1 MLEICIFARCKQQW
15 QDDMTQREALK
26 RALDHL
32 GGRAQL
38 QDLYPL
44 VLKDITYKPDSDIE
58 ATLRTTLKRNPTDFR
73 HSPGKP
79 VGWWELTS
87 FQEDVA
93 QMKTHIQELEE
104 ENERLRKVPTEDDFV
119 ERFIKQVKTFLKRDK
134 KSVDEIRKILVAL
147 NRADAAKDLDNWIEE
162 NDTPLLSIGSASD
175 IIERGGKKIVNN
187 R

>member
-1 MLEICIFARCKQQW
+1 
-15 QDDMTQREALK
+15 MTQKEALEQ
-26 RALDHL
+26 ALKDL
-32 GGRAQL
+32 GGRA
-38 QDLYPL
+38 P
-44 VLKDITYKPDSDIE
+44 LKDIYPIALKYCTHKEGSKIKD
-58 ATLRTTLKRNPTDFR
+58 ALRSCIHRDRSKFIP
-73 HSPGKP
+73 SPGKP

-119 ERFIKQVKTFLKRDK
+119 ERFINQVKTFLKRDK

-147 NRADAAKDLDNWIEE
+147 DRADAAKDLDNWIEE

>member
-1 MLEICIFARCKQQW
+1 
-15 QDDMTQREALK
+15 MTQKEALEQ
-26 RALDHL
+26 ALKDL
-32 GGRAQL
+32 GGRA
-38 QDLYPL
+38 P
-44 VLKDITYKPDSDIE
+44 LKDIYPIALKYCTHKEGSKIKE
-58 ATLRTTLKRNPTDFR
+58 ALRSCIHRDRSKFIP
-73 HSPGKP
+73 SPGKP
-79 VGWWELTS
+79 SGWWELTS

-119 ERFIKQVKTFLKRDK
+119 ERFINQVKTFLKRDK

-147 NRADAAKDLDNWIEE
+147 DRADAAKDLDNWIEE

>member
-1 MLEICIFARCKQQW
+1 
-15 QDDMTQREALK
+15 MTQKEALEQ
-26 RALDHL
+26 ALKDL
-32 GGRAQL
+32 GGRA
-38 QDLYPL
+38 P
-44 VLKDITYKPDSDIE
+44 LKDIYPIALKYCTHKEGSKIKD
-58 ATLRTTLKRNPTDFR
+58 ALRSCIHRDRSKFIP
-73 HSPGKP
+73 SPGKP
-79 VGWWELTS
+79 VGWWELTSFQEDVAQMKTHLTS

-119 ERFIKQVKTFLKRDK
+119 ERFINQVKTFLKRDK

-147 NRADAAKDLDNWIEE
+147 DRADAAKDLDNWIEE

>member
-1 MLEICIFARCKQQW
+1 
-15 QDDMTQREALK
+15 MTQKEALEQ
-26 RALDHL
+26 ALKDL
-32 GGRAQL
+32 GGRA
-38 QDLYPL
+38 P
-44 VLKDITYKPDSDIE
+44 LKDIYPIALKYCTHKEGSKIKE
-58 ATLRTTLKRNPTDFR
+58 ALRSCIHRDRSKFIP
-73 HSPGKP
+73 SPGKP

-147 NRADAAKDLDNWIEE
+147 DRADAAKDLDNWIEE

>member
-1 MLEICIFARCKQQW
+1 MHEAKKNKE
-15 QDDMTQREALK
+15 MTHKEALEQ
-26 RALDHL
+26 ALKDL
-32 GGRAQL
+32 GGRA
-38 QDLYPL
+38 P
-44 VLKDITYKPDSDIE
+44 LKDIYPIALKYCTHKEGSKIKD
-58 ATLRTTLKRNPTDFR
+58 ALRSCIHRDRSKFIP
-73 HSPGKP
+73 SPGKP
-79 VGWWELTS
+79 SGWWELTS

-119 ERFIKQVKTFLKRDK
+119 ERFINQVKTFLKRDK

-147 NRADAAKDLDNWIEE
+147 DRADAAKDLDNWIEE

>member
-1 MLEICIFARCKQQW
+1 
-15 QDDMTQREALK
+15 MTQKEALEQ
-26 RALDHL
+26 ALKDL
-32 GGRAQL
+32 GGRA
-38 QDLYPL
+38 P
-44 VLKDITYKPDSDIE
+44 LKDIYPIALKYCTHKEGSKIKD
-58 ATLRTTLKRNPTDFR
+58 ALRSCIHRDRSKFIP
-73 HSPGKP
+73 SPGKP
-79 VGWWELTS
+79 SGWWELTS

-119 ERFIKQVKTFLKRDK
+119 ERFINQVKTFLKRDK

-147 NRADAAKDLDNWIEE
+147 DRADAAKDLDNWIEE

>member
-1 MLEICIFARCKQQW
+1 
-15 QDDMTQREALK
+15 MTQKEALEQ
-26 RALDHL
+26 ALKDL
-32 GGRAQL
+32 GGRA
-38 QDLYPL
+38 P
-44 VLKDITYKPDSDIE
+44 LKDIYPIALKYCTHKEGSKIKE
-58 ATLRTTLKRNPTDFR
+58 ALRSCIHRDRSKFIP
-73 HSPGKP
+73 SPGKP

-147 NRADAAKDLDNWIEE
+147 NRADAAKDLDSWIEE

>member
-1 MLEICIFARCKQQW
+1 
-15 QDDMTQREALK
+15 MTQKEALEQ
-26 RALDHL
+26 ALKDL
-32 GGRAQL
+32 GGRA
-38 QDLYPL
+38 P
-44 VLKDITYKPDSDIE
+44 LKDIYPIALKYCTHKEGSKIKE
-58 ATLRTTLKRNPTDFR
+58 ALRSCIHRDRSKFIP
-73 HSPGKP
+73 SPGKP

-119 ERFIKQVKTFLKRDK
+119 ERFINQVKTFLKRDK

-147 NRADAAKDLDNWIEE
+147 DSADAAKDLDNWIEE

>member
-1 MLEICIFARCKQQW
+1 
-15 QDDMTQREALK
+15 MTQKEALEQ
-26 RALDHL
+26 ALKDL
-32 GGRAQL
+32 GGRA
-38 QDLYPL
+38 P
-44 VLKDITYKPDSDIE
+44 LKDIYPIALKYCTHKEGSKIKE
-58 ATLRTTLKRNPTDFR
+58 ALRSCIHRDRSKFIP
-73 HSPGKP
+73 SPGKP

>member
-1 MLEICIFARCKQQW
+1 
-15 QDDMTQREALK
+15 MTQKEALEQ
-26 RALDHL
+26 ALKDL
-32 GGRAQL
+32 GGRA
-38 QDLYPL
+38 P
-44 VLKDITYKPDSDIE
+44 LKDIYPIALKYCTHKEGSKIKD
-58 ATLRTTLKRNPTDFR
+58 ALRSCIHRDRSKFIP
-73 HSPGKP
+73 SPGKP

>member
-1 MLEICIFARCKQQW
+1 
-15 QDDMTQREALK
+15 MTQKEALEQ
-26 RALDHL
+26 ALKDL
-32 GGRAQL
+32 GGRA
-38 QDLYPL
+38 P
-44 VLKDITYKPDSDIE
+44 LKDIYPIALKYCTHKEGSKIKE
-58 ATLRTTLKRNPTDFR
+58 ALRSCIHRDRSKFIP
-73 HSPGKP
+73 SPGKP

-119 ERFIKQVKTFLKRDK
+119 ERFINQVKTFLKRDK

-147 NRADAAKDLDNWIEE
+147 DRADAAKDLDNWIEE

-175 IIERGGKKIVNN
+175 SIERGGKKIVNN

>member
-1 MLEICIFARCKQQW
+1 
-15 QDDMTQREALK
+15 MTQKEALEQ
-26 RALDHL
+26 ALKDL
-32 GGRAQL
+32 GGRA
-38 QDLYPL
+38 P
-44 VLKDITYKPDSDIE
+44 LKDIYPIALKYCTHKEGSKIKD
-58 ATLRTTLKRNPTDFR
+58 ALRSCIHRDRSKFIP
-73 HSPGKP
+73 SPGKP
-79 VGWWELTS
+79 SGWWELTS

-119 ERFIKQVKTFLKRDK
+119 ERFINQVKTFLKRDK

>member
-1 MLEICIFARCKQQW
+1 
-15 QDDMTQREALK
+15 MTQKEALEQ
-26 RALDHL
+26 ALKDL
-32 GGRAQL
+32 GGRA
-38 QDLYPL
+38 P
-44 VLKDITYKPDSDIE
+44 LKDIYPIALKYCTHKEGSKIKE
-58 ATLRTTLKRNPTDFR
+58 ALRSCIHRDRSKFIP
-73 HSPGKP
+73 SPGKP

-119 ERFIKQVKTFLKRDK
+119 ERFINQVKTFLKRDK

-147 NRADAAKDLDNWIEE
+147 DRADAAKDLDNWIEE